1 MATVMENTI
10 VKGRKVLAVSRK
22 GSSMPITIE
31 GDDNNIYFLK
41 LAGSL
46 SGPLAHI
53 CDWISCRIGSAI
65 ELPTAIPSVVLI
77 HDEIDTGPLDIEMKD
92 LLRKSRGLNLA
103 YPFYENVQDCTPEL
117 MASQTELLHRL
128 FIFDLFLLN
137 IDRIASNT
145 NLLSTEGRIISFDYE
160 SSFLIMGIIQHTS
173 YFAGPLVLKQLRH
186 NPLFSEH
193 ITDDMVRS
201 EFQRLKQVPLQ
212 NIVESLPEEW
222 IQQTG
227 QPTRPFIES
236 LVAGLT
242 EAVNSEEKYVELLHT
257 LHTVPFESEEERKKR
272 VRENRLKFK
281 I

>member
-1 MATVMENTI
+1 MADNVI
-10 VKGRKVLAVSRK
+10 QGRKVLAVSRK

-31 GDDNNIYFLK
+31 GDDNNTYFLK

-53 CDWISCRIGSAI
+53 CDWLSCRIGNRI
-65 ELPTAIPSVVLI
+65 DLPTPIPSLVLI
-77 HDEIDTGPLDIEMKD
+77 HEDLDTGPLDIEMKD

-103 YPFYENVQDCTPEL
+103 YPFYENVVDCTPEL

-160 SSFLIMGIIQHTS
+160 SSFLIMGIIQKTS

-186 NPLFSEH
+186 NPLFNEH

-201 EFQRLKQVPLQ
+201 EFGRLRQVPIGD
-212 NIVESLPEEW
+212 IVESLPEEW

-227 QPTRPFIES
+227 QQTQPFAES
-236 LVAGLT
+236 LVTGLT
-242 EAVNSEEKYVELLHT
+242 EAIHSEEKYIELLHT
-257 LHTVPFESEEERKKR
+257 LRTIPVETEEERKKR